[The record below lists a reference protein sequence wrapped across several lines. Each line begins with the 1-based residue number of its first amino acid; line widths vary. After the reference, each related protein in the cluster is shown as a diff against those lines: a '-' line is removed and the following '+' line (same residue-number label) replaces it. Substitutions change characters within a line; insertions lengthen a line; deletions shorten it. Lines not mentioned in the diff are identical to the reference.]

1 MAPAGAARSAPWLA
15 APHARVEGRA
25 QRIAPRRRDGA
36 AQQQVAVTVERGG
49 LLCLQGRDL
58 GRQRMLAHDVAYNL
72 NVLFAIVLAP
82 KAIRAKQ
89 EPQPTTVRARKIFEG
104 YRTTGVFVRR
114 AKAMTAARHSKRYGA
129 GTLRLGSHLRRGFE
143 NSGRS
148 ALSNRQH
155 RSNKHNAA
163 DAPEKSAPS
172 LLKRLGPGL
181 ITGAADDD
189 PSGIATYSQ
198 AGAQFG
204 YGLLWTV
211 FLTLPFM
218 IAIQLVSA
226 RIGRVTGK
234 GLAANVMQI
243 APRWAVLGLVSL
255 LVIAN
260 TFNIAA
266 DIAAMAE
273 ALSLV
278 IGGLN
283 HEHALIFAAGS
294 TILQVFVPYRRYSP
308 VLKFLTLALF
318 AYVATA
324 FTVEIPWSTALL
336 AAVWPKADVSGD
348 YFLMVVAVLGTTIS
362 PYLFFWQASQEVEE
376 MNQGK
381 RDKPLRDL
389 PSGGDPEIAR
399 IRADTIVGMLLSN
412 TIAFFI
418 ILTTASVLHANGVTN
433 INSATQAA
441 EALRPLAGD
450 FTFAL
455 FALGIIGTG
464 LLAIPVLA
472 GSAAYGVAEIF
483 GWRAT
488 LEARPEKAV
497 GFYTIIAAATI
508 IGFGLGFTGIDSIHM
523 LVWSAVLNG
532 IVAVPIMAM
541 MMLIV
546 ASAAIMGRFKARSW
560 LVVLGWLG
568 TAIMALAV
576 LALLGSSLVG

>member
-1 MAPAGAARSAPWLA
+1 MRDSA
-15 APHARVEGRA
+15 HA
-25 QRIAPRRRDGA
+25 
-36 AQQQVAVTVERGG
+36 
-49 LLCLQGRDL
+49 
-58 GRQRMLAHDVAYNL
+58 
-72 NVLFAIVLAP
+72 
-82 KAIRAKQ
+82 
-89 EPQPTTVRARKIFEG
+89 
-104 YRTTGVFVRR
+104 
-114 AKAMTAARHSKRYGA
+114 SK
-129 GTLRLGSHLRRGFE
+129 T
-143 NSGRS
+143 
-148 ALSNRQH
+148 
-155 RSNKHNAA
+155 
-163 DAPEKSAPS
+163 SAPS

-204 YGLLWTV
+204 FALLWTV
-211 FLTLPFM
+211 FLTTPFM

-234 GLAANVMQI
+234 GLAANVMRL
-243 APRWAVLGLVSL
+243 APRWAVLALVSM
-255 LVIAN
+255 LVVAN

-273 ALSLV
+273 ALGLV
-278 IGGLN
+278 IGGLQ

-294 TILQVFVPYRRYSP
+294 TLLQIFLPYRRYSP

-324 FTVEIPWSTALL
+324 FSVQIPWSTALL
-336 AAVWPKADVSGD
+336 AAVWPKANVSAD

-381 RDKPLRDL
+381 RDKPLRDV
-389 PSGGDPEIAR
+389 PSGGNPELAR
-399 IRADTIVGMLLSN
+399 IRADTISGMLLSN
-412 TIAFFI
+412 GIAFFI
-418 ILTTASVLHANGVTN
+418 ILTTASVLNANGVTK
-433 INSATQAA
+433 INSATEAA

-483 GWRAT
+483 GWHAT
-488 LEARPEKAV
+488 LEAKPEKAV

-532 IVAVPIMAM
+532 IVAVPIMTM

-546 ASAAIMGRFKARSW
+546 SSRAIMGHFRARSW
-560 LVVLGWLG
+560 LIALGWLG
-568 TAIMALAV
+568 TALMALAV
-576 LALLGSSLVG
+576 LALLGSSVIG

>member
-1 MAPAGAARSAPWLA
+1 
-15 APHARVEGRA
+15 
-25 QRIAPRRRDGA
+25 
-36 AQQQVAVTVERGG
+36 
-49 LLCLQGRDL
+49 
-58 GRQRMLAHDVAYNL
+58 
-72 NVLFAIVLAP
+72 
-82 KAIRAKQ
+82 
-89 EPQPTTVRARKIFEG
+89 
-104 YRTTGVFVRR
+104 
-114 AKAMTAARHSKRYGA
+114 
-129 GTLRLGSHLRRGFE
+129 
-143 NSGRS
+143 
-148 ALSNRQH
+148 
-155 RSNKHNAA
+155 
-163 DAPEKSAPS
+163 
-172 LLKRLGPGL
+172 
-181 ITGAADDD
+181 
-189 PSGIATYSQ
+189 
-198 AGAQFG
+198 
-204 YGLLWTV
+204 
-211 FLTLPFM
+211 M

-234 GLAANVMQI
+234 GLAANVMQL
-243 APRWAVLGLVSL
+243 APRWTVMALVSL

-273 ALSLV
+273 SLSLV

-294 TILQVFVPYRRYSP
+294 TLLQVFLPYRRYAP
-308 VLKFLTLALF
+308 VLKFLTLTLF

-324 FTVEIPWSTALL
+324 FTVEIPWRTALL
-336 AAVWPKADVSGD
+336 AAVWPKVNVSAD
-348 YFLMVVAVLGTTIS
+348 YFMMVVAVLGTTIS

-381 RDKPLRDL
+381 RDRPLRDL
-389 PSGGDPEIAR
+389 PNGGDPEIER

-412 TIAFFI
+412 TVAFFI
-418 ILTTASVLHANGVTN
+418 ILTTAGVLNANGVTN
-433 INSATQAA
+433 INSATEAA

-508 IGFGLGFTGIDSIHM
+508 IGFGLGFTGIDAINM

-546 ASAAIMGRFKARSW
+546 SSAAVMGRFKARTW
-560 LVVLGWLG
+560 LIALGWLG
-568 TAIMALAV
+568 TALMALAV
-576 LALLGSSLVG
+576 LTLLVSSLVG